1 MWDSFLQGYD
11 SRLEGW
17 VKKVIL
23 QGVSIFT
30 LLCMVVCPLAATQ
43 QPNEESRIAT
53 RDKLW
58 KLLQS
63 HGPGMNVVF
72 HQNDAEPFFFSGI
85 LTQGLTNAESFEIVI
100 GVTTADTISFRIYP
114 HYKGTYINV
123 DKARESLALMRQL
136 LRFSERAFLFWGA
149 DSSGDVFA
157 GYTFTLES
165 GFPDEAV
172 RVVLSSI
179 KNLDRYIG
187 EMRLAIDGSTATVPS
202 ASR

>member
-1 MWDSFLQGYD
+1 
-11 SRLEGW
+11 
-17 VKKVIL
+17 VKRVL
-23 QGVSIFT
+23 LRGVSIFT

-43 QPNEESRIAT
+43 QPNNEESRIAT
-53 RDKLW
+53 RDKLR

-187 EMRLAIDGSTATVPS
+187 EMRPAIDGSTAGVPS

>member
-1 MWDSFLQGYD
+1 M
-11 SRLEGW
+11 R
-17 VKKVIL
+17 KVLL

-30 LLCMVVCPLAATQ
+30 LLCVAVCPVAAAQ
-43 QPNEESRIAT
+43 QANNNEESRIAA
-53 RDKLW
+53 RDKLR

-63 HGPGMNVVF
+63 HGPVVHVVF

-114 HYKGTYINV
+114 HYKGGYINV
-123 DKARESLALMRQL
+123 DKARESVALMRQL
-136 LRFSERAFLFWGA
+136 LRFSERTFVFWGA

-157 GYTFTLES
+157 GYTFALES

-187 EMRLAIDGSTATVPS
+187 EMRPAIDGSTAGVPS

>member
-1 MWDSFLQGYD
+1 MKRVLW
-11 SRLEGW
+11 
-17 VKKVIL
+17 

-30 LLCMVVCPLAATQ
+30 LLCVVVCPLAATQ
-43 QPNEESRIAT
+43 QRNNDDSRIAT
-53 RDKLW
+53 RDKLR

-63 HGPGMNVVF
+63 YGPSMNVVF
-72 HQNDAEPFFFSGI
+72 RQNDAEPFFFSGN

-114 HYKGTYINV
+114 HYKGAYINV
-123 DKARESLALMRQL
+123 DKVKESPALMRQL
-136 LRFSERAFLFWGA
+136 LRFSERTFLFWGA

-165 GFPDEAV
+165 SFPDEAV

-187 EMRLAIDGSTATVPS
+187 EMRPAIDGSTVAVPS

>member
-1 MWDSFLQGYD
+1 MKRVLW
-11 SRLEGW
+11 
-17 VKKVIL
+17 

-30 LLCMVVCPLAATQ
+30 LLCVVVCPLAATQ
-43 QPNEESRIAT
+43 QRNNDDSRIAT
-53 RDKLW
+53 RDKLR

-63 HGPGMNVVF
+63 YGPSMNVVF
-72 HQNDAEPFFFSGI
+72 RQNDAEPFFFSGN

-114 HYKGTYINV
+114 HYKGAYINV
-123 DKARESLALMRQL
+123 DKVKESPALMRQL
-136 LRFSERAFLFWGA
+136 LRFSERTFLFWGA

-165 GFPDEAV
+165 SFPDEAV

-179 KNLDRYIG
+179 KNLDRYVG
-187 EMRLAIDGSTATVPS
+187 EMRPAIDGSTVAVPS

>member
-1 MWDSFLQGYD
+1 VWDSFFKGYD
-11 SRLEGW
+11 SSEVLVR
-17 VKKVIL
+17 KVLL

-30 LLCMVVCPLAATQ
+30 LLCVVVCPLSATQ
-43 QPNEESRIAT
+43 QANNEESRIAT
-53 RDKLW
+53 RDKLR

-72 HQNDAEPFFFSGI
+72 RSNDAEPFFFSGI

-100 GVTTADTISFRIYP
+100 GVTTADTISFRIFP
-114 HYKGTYINV
+114 HYKGAYINV

-187 EMRLAIDGSTATVPS
+187 EMRPAMDGSTAAVPS

>member
-1 MWDSFLQGYD
+1 
-11 SRLEGW
+11 
-17 VKKVIL
+17 
-23 QGVSIFT
+23 
-30 LLCMVVCPLAATQ
+30 
-43 QPNEESRIAT
+43 
-53 RDKLW
+53 
-58 KLLQS
+58 
-63 HGPGMNVVF
+63 
-72 HQNDAEPFFFSGI
+72 
-85 LTQGLTNAESFEIVI
+85 VI
-100 GVTTADTISFRIYP
+100 GVTPAETISFRIYP
-114 HYKGTYINV
+114 HYKGAYINV

-149 DSSGDVFA
+149 DASGDVFA

-187 EMRLAIDGSTATVPS
+187 EMRPALDGSTTDVPS

>member
-1 MWDSFLQGYD
+1 MKRVFL
-11 SRLEGW
+11 R
-17 VKKVIL
+17 
-23 QGVSIFT
+23 GVSIFT
-30 LLCMVVCPLAATQ
+30 LLCVVVCPLAATR
-43 QPNEESRIAT
+43 QPNNEGSRIAT
-53 RDKLW
+53 RDKLR

-114 HYKGTYINV
+114 HYKGAYINV

-136 LRFSERAFLFWGA
+136 LRFSERAFLFWGV

-172 RVVLSSI
+172 RVVLNSV
-179 KNLDRYIG
+179 KNLDRYIA
-187 EMRLAIDGSTATVPS
+187 EMRPAIDGSTAAVPS

>member
-1 MWDSFLQGYD
+1 M
-11 SRLEGW
+11 R
-17 VKKVIL
+17 KVVL

-30 LLCMVVCPLAATQ
+30 LLWVVVCPLAATR
-43 QPNEESRIAT
+43 QPNNEGSRIAT
-53 RDKLW
+53 RDKLR

-114 HYKGTYINV
+114 HYKGAYINV

-136 LRFSERAFLFWGA
+136 LRFSERAFLFWGV

-172 RVVLSSI
+172 RVVLNSV
-179 KNLDRYIG
+179 KNLDRYIA
-187 EMRLAIDGSTATVPS
+187 EMRPAIDGSTAAVPS